1 MCGCSVTRRAKS
13 VKQPR
18 GGYIPLRTMEA
29 TVYDDGIVL
38 GPETVAPD
46 IAGLAVDYL
55 TRLQTTGDPEEAFFI
70 SLRGAEMLGRT
81 EEAEGYLSGIKGS
94 DDTSIRNACRIVWFD
109 SIVRGA
115 VPVGDPEDISPDA
128 ATCSNIRTMVGRTVS
143 FYEKVGPVVSDA
155 PTFRGGYTETVD
167 NGDGDLVTEDTF
179 WDIKTS
185 KNPPKTVHTLQ
196 LAMYWI
202 MGRRSVNPELRRLE
216 RIGIY
221 NPRLNTS
228 WTLDMGKVPEETIEA
243 IERDVICYRRLPR
256 AGRMRGYHP
265 SASGTDIRHGYV
277 SMRMVDDRRLWAE
290 EETLFLFRVFLT
302 EKAGSLS
309 SNSPRIVEIAELL
322 NRRTSSI
329 HRKLEDIRSNEPS
342 YIARGRKPTNC
353 AELVKDVWKGLYF
366 DYDRTRRRI
375 EDAYTSVNGAV
386 AAHEELD
393 LEEIPPGLDIPV
405 DATRREGQQLFR
417 CIVAMNFEQ
426 RCCITGL
433 ATRDLLVASHIKP
446 WVESGPEERTD
457 PSNGLYLNRLHDGLF
472 DRHLMTLDDD
482 MCIEYADL
490 VRRENSEEAFE
501 TFFGRYEGRRI
512 REPSLYSVDTE
523 FLDEHRRISHR
534 MWADSRSRILE
545 GRDDTGDRSFGIA
558 PELAF
563 PDDHD
568 RPPICF
574 QGGGLLRIPFD
585 VPTELRDPV
594 V

>member
-1 MCGCSVTRRAKS
+1 M
-13 VKQPR
+13 
-18 GGYIPLRTMEA
+18 
-29 TVYDDGIVL
+29 
-38 GPETVAPD
+38 
-46 IAGLAVDYL
+46 
-55 TRLQTTGDPEEAFFI
+55 F
-70 SLRGAEMLGRT
+70 
-81 EEAEGYLSGIKGS
+81 
-94 DDTSIRNACRIVWFD
+94 
-109 SIVRGA
+109 
-115 VPVGDPEDISPDA
+115 
-128 ATCSNIRTMVGRTVS
+128 
-143 FYEKVGPVVSDA
+143 
-155 PTFRGGYTETVD
+155 
-167 NGDGDLVTEDTF
+167 
-179 WDIKTS
+179 
-185 KNPPKTVHTLQ
+185 
-196 LAMYWI
+196 
-202 MGRRSVNPELRRLE
+202 
-216 RIGIY
+216 
-221 NPRLNTS
+221 
-228 WTLDMGKVPEETIEA
+228 
-243 IERDVICYRRLPR
+243 
-256 AGRMRGYHP
+256 
-265 SASGTDIRHGYV
+265 
-277 SMRMVDDRRLWAE
+277 MVDDRRLWAE
-290 EETLFLFRVFLT
+290 DETLFLFRVFLT

-309 SNSPRIVEIAELL
+309 SNSPRIAEIAELL
-322 NRRTSSI
+322 DRRIGSV

-342 YIARGRKPTNC
+342 YIAGGRKPTNC
-353 AELVKDVWKGLYF
+353 AELVKDVWKGLYS

-386 AAHEELD
+386 VAHEELD

-433 ATRDLLVASHIKP
+433 ATRGLLVASHIRP

-545 GRDDTGDRSFGIA
+545 GRDDTGDCSLWI
-558 PELAF
+558 PSELAF

-568 RPPICF
+568 RPPILY
-574 QGGGLLRIPFD
+574 QGGGILRIPFD
-585 VPTELRDPV
+585 VPTELRNPV
-594 V
+594 VGVMLGEMGVADRALVPEASVHEHRNLSPRVAYVGMPGGLLPVEPVSGIPGLTERLADEQLGFGALAFVALHGLDHPVIERGFHRTVEHHFHTSEGRIGPRDHSDGFNDSRDGS